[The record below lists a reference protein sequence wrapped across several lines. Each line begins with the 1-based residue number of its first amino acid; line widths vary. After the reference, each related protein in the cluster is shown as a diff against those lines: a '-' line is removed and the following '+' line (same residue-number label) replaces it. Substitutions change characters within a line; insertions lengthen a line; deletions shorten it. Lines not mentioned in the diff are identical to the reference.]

1 MSMGDVITVSV
12 DNQELSLQPGNKIN
26 VIVTCDE
33 IADGVYGDNVTVT
46 GRFTDA
52 NNRAI
57 SNSNV
62 RVFVNGKKYLART
75 DKNGFYSVAV
85 RVTAVGVNN
94 VSVGYGGSEKY
105 DAYEANATFN
115 AVKQDVI
122 VTYDS
127 IPEVSV
133 GDNLTITGKF
143 IEKIN
148 PLKKT
153 IFCFYRE
160 YHIINNK
167 KYFAKTDLNGI
178 YKFSTKITNN
188 NINNVTLGYGG
199 NDKYNEYST
208 NVVISVKK

>member
-1 MSMGDVITVSV
+1 MTINSAIQVAVQEGYSV
-12 DNQELSLQPGNKIN
+12 
-26 VIVTCDE
+26 T
-33 IADGVYGDNVTVT
+33 AGDNVTVT

-143 IEKIN
+143 MDKNGKAIM
-148 PLKKT
+148 PLCRKCDFRNRFIK
-153 IFCFYRE
+153 
-160 YHIINNK
+160 
-167 KYFAKTDLNGI
+167 
-178 YKFSTKITNN
+178 
-188 NINNVTLGYGG
+188 
-199 NDKYNEYST
+199 
-208 NVVISVKK
+208 